1 MTIDEIIRNAII
13 GKTCRGP
20 FTIKDTEQGMRYH
33 DKEREMLIENF
44 EYDDDGMYLIKG
56 KINDNGEYHNLP
68 ASKSVTSFTDL
79 GIITS
84 EEMHQRRMKAIHDH
98 FNSEE
103 GKKSM
108 EEYFSNIEARQKIK
122 DQQVKRIH
130 RIYGNNIDS
139 FIEKL
144 NAVYESKTYRDK
156 WFSKGCEPPERLYWY
171 LLDYAKKYG
180 EKINRKTNKDL
191 LETYGNMFTSS
202 IYKVGSYV
210 IQRMDGQG
218 SVIRIDKIK

>member
-1 MTIDEIIRNAII
+1 MTLYGIIERGLI
-13 GKTCRGP
+13 GKTCTGP
-20 FTIKDTEQGMRYH
+20 FSIYNGNNFITDTKPEA
-33 DKEREMLIENF
+33 EMLIESI
-44 EYDDDGMYLIKG
+44 EEHYDSMYLLKG
-56 KINDNGEYHNLP
+56 KINDKGEYHDMP
-68 ASKSVTSFTDL
+68 ARKYISMFSDL

-84 EEMHQRRMKAIHDH
+84 EEIHRRRMKAIHDH

-108 EEYFSNIEARQKIK
+108 EEYFGRIAARQKIK

-144 NAVYESKTYRDK
+144 NSVYESKTYRDK
-156 WFSKGCEPPERLYWY
+156 WYSKGCKPPEKLYWY